1 MKVVV
6 LMTALFLG
14 VGNLL
19 NAQVTTGSISGKV
32 FEKDSATAMPFA
44 KVYVESQGTKSFVLA
59 DENGRYKIDG
69 LTPGVYFVGA
79 SFSGQKQARYSNV
92 PVSPEGMTFLD
103 LVMPQDSMLDEV
115 VIWEYKIPLIDIN
128 IPKLTI
134 STEDIEHSP
143 YIRNP
148 LTMLTS
154 VSSDVKMM
162 EGTGQILI
170 RGSRPGDAVYYI
182 DGVKQ
187 TDMGAVP
194 GVAIGSME
202 AYTGGIP
209 AKYGDTTGGV
219 VILETKSYFDLY
231 NAWLAGQ

>member
-19 NAQVTTGSISGKV
+19 NAQVPTGSISGKV

-79 SFSGQKQARYSNV
+79 TFAGQKQARYSNV
-92 PVSPEGMTFLD
+92 PVSPEGITFLD
-103 LVMPQDSMLDEV
+103 LVMPRDSMLEEV
-115 VIWEYKIPLIDIN
+115 KIVAYKIPLIDIN

-187 TDMGAVP
+187 TDMGTVP

-202 AYTGGIP
+202 AFTGGIP

>member
-1 MKVVV
+1 MKLVV

-19 NAQVTTGSISGKV
+19 NAQVTTGTIMGKV
-32 FEKDSATAMPFA
+32 LEMDSATVMPFA
-44 KVYVESQGTKSFVLA
+44 RVYIEYQGTKTSVLC
-59 DENGRYKIDG
+59 DENGRYKMDG
-69 LTPGVYFVGA
+69 LTPGIYFVGA
-79 SFSGQKQARYSNV
+79 TFAGAKQARYGDV
-92 PVSPEGMTFLD
+92 PVTPEGITFLD
-103 LVMPQDSMLDEV
+103 LVMPRDSMLAEV
-115 VIWEYKIPLIDIN
+115 PVFTYRNPLIDIN

-148 LTMLTS
+148 LTLLSS
-154 VSSDVKMM
+154 VSSDVKME
-162 EGTGQILI
+162 EGSGQILI

-182 DGVKQ
+182 DGVKL
-187 TDMGAVP
+187 TDMNSVP

>member
-1 MKVVV
+1 VEYQDAKTWV
-6 LMTALFLG
+6 MT
-14 VGNLL
+14 
-19 NAQVTTGSISGKV
+19 
-32 FEKDSATAMPFA
+32 D
-44 KVYVESQGTKSFVLA
+44 A
-59 DENGRYKIDG
+59 DGRYKIDG
-69 LTPGVYFVGA
+69 LTPGIYFVGA
-79 SFSGQKQARYSNV
+79 TFAGQKQARVSNV
-92 PVSPEGMTFLD
+92 PVNSDAITFLNV
-103 LVMPQDSMLDEV
+103 VMPPDSMLG
-115 VIWEYKIPLIDIN
+115 VIYIRAYGDPLINLN
-128 IPKLTI
+128 IPKLDI
-134 STEDIEHSP
+134 PMSDIEHSP
-143 YIRNP
+143 YIQNP
-148 LTMLTS
+148 LQLLAS
-154 VSSDVKMM
+154 VSSDVKMQ

-187 TDMGAVP
+187 TDMNTVP